1 MKILI
6 NRCYGGFGISDE
18 ALELYKQKVPL
29 YEYDN
34 GYHIERT
41 DSILIEIFE
50 EKGSEFVSGPFSDI
64 QLQIIPDN
72 CHYYIEEYDGKEG
85 ISDTWIYVTED
96 ELLNGLSP
104 EKLQLAK
111 KVTCLRLTK

>member
-1 MKILI
+1 VKILI

-18 ALELYKQKVPL
+18 ALKLYKQKVPS
-29 YEYDN
+29 YNYDS
-34 GYHIERT
+34 GYHIKRT
-41 DSILIEIFE
+41 DLILIEIFE
-50 EKGSEFVSGPFSDI
+50 EKGSEFVSGPFSDL
-64 QLQIIPDN
+64 QLQTIPDD
-72 CHYYIEEYDGKEG
+72 CHYDIEEYDGMEG

-104 EKLQLAK
+104 EKSQLAK